1 MISSRSTHYSQDF
14 SHMTKNLAPTNT
26 PAAALSGGAH
36 QSLASLRGNKGVL
49 RVEVKTTSCGST
61 EAPSCSRKEIPEMD
75 QHLLYCNRILE
86 CFVDENSRFFVVS
99 VFSLEIKSFGCP
111 GLGDSC
117 SPEVALAGPLP
128 RHWINVWRQGSS
140 VEPAIDGRLC
150 HQTWLEDPSFTSMKF
165 H

>member
-1 MISSRSTHYSQDF
+1 MISSHSTHYSQDF
-14 SHMTKNLAPTNT
+14 SHMTKNLAPTNA

-36 QSLASLRGNKGVL
+36 QSLASLRGDKGVL

-99 VFSLEIKSFGCP
+99 VFFARNQVIWMPGFG
-111 GLGDSC
+111 GFLLSRSGSC
-117 SPEVALAGPLP
+117 RPAASALDQRLKAG
-128 RHWINVWRQGSS
+128 IIS
-140 VEPAIDGRLC
+140 
-150 HQTWLEDPSFTSMKF
+150 
-165 H
+165 